1 MSAPL
6 LDLVNRTVLCFGI
19 AAAVYSVT
27 VTTADPAPAAVAA
40 AATIE
45 FGIIDADGAFAQSDV
60 VPLAIGQEF
69 GWILRVA
76 DDDEHSWR
84 EVMIAPAAPREWIG
98 DDLTVSGGGMVGIT
112 ERTETASG
120 GVLRHGWSITEGDP
134 AGPYLMQVFLD
145 GELLES
151 VTFVLR

>member
-1 MSAPL
+1 MSAPI
-6 LDLVNRTVLCFGI
+6 LDLVNRTVLCLGI

-27 VTTADPAPAAVAA
+27 VTTAEPAHPVEA

-69 GWILRVA
+69 GWRLNVA
-76 DDDEHSWR
+76 DEGEHSWR

-98 DDLTVSGGGMVGIT
+98 DDLVVGGGGTVGIT

-120 GVLRHGWSITEGDP
+120 GVIRHGWSITEGDP
-134 AGPYLMQVFLD
+134 AGPYLVQVYLD
-145 GELLES
+145 GELLETM
-151 VTFVLR
+151 TFVLR